1 MLYQR
6 AFAAELRGTAAAV
19 FGTLFVISLSW
30 ALIRVLG
37 QAATGKIDPQTVF
50 VILGFALLNYTP
62 IMLNLAVFAAVLLVL
77 TRMYRDSE
85 MAVWNASGISLTQ
98 WIPPVLRFV
107 VPVVL
112 LSAFVSFFVAPWAN
126 KQSAEYRDA
135 FEKRDD
141 LSRFAAGQF
150 RESAAAQRVFFVGAA
165 DEARGEVKNVF
176 IQTVNKNSGR
186 SLVVAD
192 KGRIET
198 RGDQRYLILDS
209 GRRYEVL
216 DGSAE
221 LRLLEFGRYTIQIDS
236 NPPPPA
242 DLNTPKNTQ
251 LHELVVRGDNNSR
264 GELMWRISIPLIGLL
279 LALLAVP
286 LSYFNPRSGRATPF
300 ITALLV
306 FVTYVNLLTLMQN
319 RIAIG
324 KTSFLEGTLL
334 VHVLVLIVTIW
345 LLWLR
350 SRPAHSSMLVRWRA
364 RA

>member
-6 AFAAELRGTAAAV
+6 AFAAELRSTAVAV
-19 FGTLFVISLSW
+19 FGTLLVISMSW

-85 MAVWNASGISLTQ
+85 MVVWSASGVSLLQ
-98 WIPPVLRFV
+98 WIAPVLRFV

-112 LSAFVSFFVAPWAN
+112 LGAFISSFVAPWAN
-126 KQSAEYRDA
+126 KQSAGYRDA

-141 LSRFAAGQF
+141 LSRFAPGQF
-150 RESAAAQRVFFVGAA
+150 RESAAAQRVFYVGAA
-165 DEARGEVKNVF
+165 DEERGEVLNVF
-176 IQTVNKNSGR
+176 IQSVAPNGVR

-198 RGDQRYLILDS
+198 RAGERYLILDN
-209 GRRYEVL
+209 GRRYEVQ
-216 DGSAE
+216 DGSAQ
-221 LRLLEFGRYTIQIDS
+221 LRLLEFGRYTILIDFK
-236 NPPPPA
+236 PPPPA
-242 DLNTPKNTQ
+242 NLNTPKNTPA
-251 LHELVVRGDNNSR
+251 HELVTRTDNNSR
-264 GELMWRISIPLIGLL
+264 GELMSRISTPLVGLL
-279 LALLAVP
+279 LALLAIP
-286 LSYFNPRSGRATPF
+286 LSFFNPRSGRATPF

-306 FVTYVNLLTLMQN
+306 FVTYVNLLTVMQN
-319 RIAIG
+319 RIALG
-324 KTSFLEGTLL
+324 KTPFLEGTLL
-334 VHVLVLIVTIW
+334 VHVLVIILTVW

-350 SRPAHSSMLVRWRA
+350 TRPAHSSLISRWRA

>member
-6 AFAAELRGTAAAV
+6 AFASELRSTAAAV
-19 FGTLFVISLSW
+19 FGTLFVISMSW

-37 QAATGKIDPQTVF
+37 QAATGKIDPQSVF
-50 VILGFALLNYTP
+50 VILGFALLNYSP
-62 IMLNLAVFAAVLLVL
+62 MMLNLAVFAAVLMVL

-85 MAVWNASGISLTQ
+85 MVVWNASGISLTQ
-98 WIPPVLRFV
+98 WIVPVLRFV

-112 LSAFVSFFVAPWAN
+112 LGAFITFFVAPWAN
-126 KQSAEYRDA
+126 KQTAAYRDA

-141 LSRFAAGQF
+141 ISRFAPGQF
-150 RESAAAQRVFFVGAA
+150 RESAAAQRVFFVGGA
-165 DEARGEVKNVF
+165 DEDRGLVQNVF
-176 IQTVNKNSGR
+176 IQTVKNNTR

-192 KGRIET
+192 KGRVET
-198 RGDQRYLILDS
+198 RGEDRFLILDS
-209 GRRYEVL
+209 GRRYEII

-221 LRLLEFGRYTIQIDS
+221 LRLLEFGRYTIKLDS
-236 NPPPPA
+236 KPPPPS

-251 LHELVVRGDNNSR
+251 MLELVARPDNNSR
-264 GELMWRISIPLIGLL
+264 GELMWRIAIPFMGLV

-306 FVTYVNLLTLMQN
+306 FVVYVNLLTLMQN
-319 RIAIG
+319 RIALG
-324 KTSFLEGTLL
+324 KTPFMQGAFL
-334 VHVLVLIVTIW
+334 VHVLVLLAAIW

-350 SRPAHSSMLVRWRA
+350 DRPRSASLWA
-364 RA
+364 RLRRGS

>member
-1 MLYQR
+1 VLYQR